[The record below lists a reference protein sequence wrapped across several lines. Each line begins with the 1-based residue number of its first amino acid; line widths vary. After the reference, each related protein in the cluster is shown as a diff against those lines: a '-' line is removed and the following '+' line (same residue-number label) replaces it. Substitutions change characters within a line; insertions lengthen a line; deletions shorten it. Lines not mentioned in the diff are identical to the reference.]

1 MYSEYNILNSF
12 PLEYTHSVEAMS
24 QINHSPLGDQVYAI
38 IWERIMSRQIGPGD
52 KLSDLRLS
60 EDLGVSRTP
69 VREALHRLAQDG
81 IVRSESRRGF
91 FLTSFSSQDVAEVYD
106 IRTALES
113 LSVRLALPHLSAA
126 ELDEAQSALVASRE
140 EITRGGERA
149 EENWL
154 TIDRAF
160 HRLLAQRAQNR
171 RLESL
176 IAGLQAQIGVFQV
189 YGIHSS
195 PLRLLSIDHHEAIL
209 AELKARDGAAAGRA
223 MERHIQE
230 VKEWVLAEFVSRE
243 RQPIH
248 PTAPIAARRDLGS

>member
-1 MYSEYNILNSF
+1 
-12 PLEYTHSVEAMS
+12 MS

-38 IWERIMSRQIGPGD
+38 IWERIISGQLGPGD

-69 VREALHRLAQDG
+69 VREALHRLAQNG
-81 IVRSESRRGF
+81 IVRNESRRGF
-91 FLTSFSSQDVAEVYD
+91 FLASFSSQDVAEVYD

-113 LSVRLALPHLSAA
+113 LSVRLALPHLADA
-126 ELDEAQSALVASRE
+126 ELDEAQRALQSSRE
-140 EITRGGERA
+140 EITHGGERA
-149 EENWL
+149 EEYWEHWL

-171 RLESL
+171 RLEAL
-176 IAGLQAQIGVFQV
+176 IGGLQAQIGVFQV

-209 AELKARDGAAAGRA
+209 AALKARDGAAASRA

-243 RQPIH
+243 RPPAH
-248 PTAPIAARRDLGS
+248 AAAPVTAGKGLGS

>member
-1 MYSEYNILNSF
+1 
-12 PLEYTHSVEAMS
+12 MS
-24 QINHSPLGDQVYAI
+24 QIQHSPLGDQVYAI
-38 IWERIMSRQIGPGD
+38 IWERIISRQIGPGD

-91 FLTSFSSQDVAEVYD
+91 FLASFSSQDVAEVYD
-106 IRTALES
+106 IRTALET
-113 LSVRLALPHLSAA
+113 LSVRLALPHLTDA
-126 ELDEAQSALVASRE
+126 ELDEAQRELDASRG
-140 EITRGGERA
+140 EITYGGERA
-149 EENWL
+149 EEYWEHWL
-154 TIDRAF
+154 AIDRAF
-160 HRLLAQRAQNR
+160 HRLLAQRARNR
-171 RLESL
+171 RLEAL
-176 IAGLQAQIGVFQV
+176 IGGLQAQIGVFQV

-209 AELKARDGAAAGRA
+209 SALKARDAAAAGRA

-243 RQPIH
+243 RQPTRS
-248 PTAPIAARRDLGS
+248 TAPVAAGKESRS

>member
-1 MYSEYNILNSF
+1 
-12 PLEYTHSVEAMS
+12 MS
-24 QINHSPLGDQVYAI
+24 QIQHSPLGDQVYAI
-38 IWERIMSRQIGPGD
+38 IWERIISRQIGPGD

-91 FLTSFSSQDVAEVYD
+91 FLASFSSQDVAEVYD

-113 LSVRLALPHLSAA
+113 LSVRLALPHLSDA
-126 ELDEAQSALVASRE
+126 ELDEAQRALEASRE
-140 EITRGGERA
+140 EITHGVERA
-149 EENWL
+149 EEQWEHWL

-160 HRLLAQRAQNR
+160 HKLLAQRAQNR

-176 IAGLQAQIGVFQV
+176 LASLQVQIGVFQV

-209 AELKARDGAAAGRA
+209 AALKARDSASAGRA

-243 RQPIH
+243 RQPID
-248 PTAPIAARRDLGS
+248 ASSRVAMGDGARG

>member
-1 MYSEYNILNSF
+1 
-12 PLEYTHSVEAMS
+12 MS
-24 QINHSPLGDQVYAI
+24 KIHHSPLGDQVYAI
-38 IWERIMSRQIGPGD
+38 IWDRIISRQIGPGD

-106 IRTALES
+106 IRTALET
-113 LSVRLALPHLSAA
+113 LSVRLASPHLADA
-126 ELDEAQSALVASRE
+126 ELDEAQRALEASRE
-140 EITRGGERA
+140 EIMHGGERA
-149 EENWL
+149 EEHWEHWL

-171 RLESL
+171 RLELLLAS
-176 IAGLQAQIGVFQV
+176 LQAQIGVFQI

-209 AELKARDGAAAGRA
+209 AALKARDGTTAGRA

-243 RQPIH
+243 RQPAST
-248 PTAPIAARRDLGS
+248 PSRAAMGEGARG

>member
-1 MYSEYNILNSF
+1 MN
-12 PLEYTHSVEAMS
+12 

-38 IWERIMSRQIGPGD
+38 IWERIVSRQIGPGD

-81 IVRSESRRGF
+81 IVRNESRRGF
-91 FLTSFSSQDVAEVYD
+91 FLTTFSSQDVAEVYD
-106 IRTALES
+106 IRTALET
-113 LSVRLALPHLSAA
+113 LSVRLALPHLTDA
-126 ELDEAQSALVASRE
+126 ELDEAQRELEASRE
-140 EITRGGERA
+140 EITHGGERA
-149 EENWL
+149 EEHWEHWL

-176 IAGLQAQIGVFQV
+176 IAGFQAQIGVFQV

-209 AELKARDGAAAGRA
+209 AALKARDSVAAGRA

-243 RQPIH
+243 RQP
-248 PTAPIAARRDLGS
+248 AGSSSPVATGKGAGG

>member
-1 MYSEYNILNSF
+1 MTKI
-12 PLEYTHSVEAMS
+12 H
-24 QINHSPLGDQVYAI
+24 HSPLGDQVYAI
-38 IWERIMSRQIGPGD
+38 IWDRIISRQIGPGD

-106 IRTALES
+106 IRTALEA
-113 LSVRLALPHLSAA
+113 LSVRLAVPHLADA
-126 ELDEAQSALVASRE
+126 ELDQAQRALEASRE
-140 EITRGGERA
+140 QITHGGERA
-149 EENWL
+149 EEHWEHWL

-176 IAGLQAQIGVFQV
+176 LASLQAQIGVFQV

-209 AELKARDGAAAGRA
+209 AALKARDGATAGRA

-243 RQPIH
+243 RQP
-248 PTAPIAARRDLGS
+248 ARSPARVATGEGTRG